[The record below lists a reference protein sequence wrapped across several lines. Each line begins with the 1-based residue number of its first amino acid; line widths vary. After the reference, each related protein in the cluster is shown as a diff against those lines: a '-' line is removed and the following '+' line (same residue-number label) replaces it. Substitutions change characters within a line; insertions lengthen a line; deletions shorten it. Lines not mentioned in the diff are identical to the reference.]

1 MRPLAYISALLLVT
15 GLASCSWNNR
25 EEAIKLCNSLTRVN
39 DSLNVMGKDWMDEFK
54 PAVNTKD
61 FTYLQPKRQH
71 IQDYITQQTVYVKGL
86 KDVGG
91 SEKLRASLLDI
102 LQFENDVVLPK
113 MKEFESF
120 NGDTSDSTLQKAFN
134 ELITTTKEDMAK
146 HEVMFKHLDEYA
158 EKNDFPKPIE

>member
-1 MRPLAYISALLLVT
+1 MRLFAYISAFLLATCLV
-15 GLASCSWNNR
+15 SCNWNNR
-25 EEAIKLCNSLTRVN
+25 EDAIKLCNELTRVN

-61 FTYLQPKRQH
+61 FTFLQPKRQH

-91 SEKLRASLLDI
+91 SELLRASLLDI

-113 MKEFESF
+113 MKEFEYF
-120 NGDTSDSTLQKAFN
+120 NGDTSDSTLQKSFN
-134 ELITTTKEDMAK
+134 ELIVTTKEDMAK
-146 HEVMFKHLDEYA
+146 HEVMFKYLDEYA

>member
-1 MRPLAYISALLLVT
+1 MRSLAYISAILFAGFFV
-15 GLASCSWNNR
+15 SCNWNNR
-25 EEAIKLCNSLTRVN
+25 EEAIKLCNELTRVN

-61 FTYLQPKRQH
+61 FTFLQPKRQH
-71 IQDYITQQTVYVKGL
+71 IQDYITQQTTYVKGL

-120 NGDTSDSTLQKAFN
+120 SGETSDDTIQKAFN
-134 ELITTTKEDMAK
+134 ELIVTTKEDMAK

-158 EKNDFPKPIE
+158 EKNEFPKPIE